1 MVQNQ
6 LLLSRAR
13 SATLAR
19 DFDLAA
25 RLYRQ
30 LLRKDRNNVEL
41 LKQLGNLYMKS
52 GRDDLALPVFKNIV
66 GLSKDDFDSLITLG
80 GIYRRLKMYEDSI
93 AILEQALIFDSGN
106 PQVSYNLGFTY
117 KIMGDTENAIECFE
131 DTIEM
136 NPEDVL
142 AYNHLGTI
150 YAQKNEHEKAVHWYL
165 RGLNVDSNHPVL
177 LLNIAKSYEELG
189 DYKKACE
196 AYSKALRSKPLWN
209 DAVGGFSR
217 LLVKINRAPEAHELV
232 KRALSVNPNDES
244 LEENLKYVE
253 KFVEKNKD
261 DENSVE
267 NKIQPENQESA
278 SEELN
283 LNGEKSDFE
292 EENSDEEN
300 AGIQTEIESE
310 QTEENLTEKPEALG
324 GQTLGEALLMP
335 TKIYVKPIL
344 ALLAAVNV
352 KGISHITGGG
362 FYENIPR
369 SIPDGLCARIE
380 KSRVRVLPIFE
391 LLAAK
396 GNIPERDMYN
406 TFNMGVGMTVIVAPE
421 DREKA
426 LSVLADA
433 GEEAYEIGTI
443 VRGEDGVT
451 LW

>member
-142 AYNHLGTI
+142 ATI
-150 YAQKNEHEKAVHWYL
+150 ILERFMLKKTNTKKPSSGICAV
-165 RGLNVDSNHPVL
+165 
-177 LLNIAKSYEELG
+177 
-189 DYKKACE
+189 
-196 AYSKALRSKPLWN
+196 
-209 DAVGGFSR
+209 
-217 LLVKINRAPEAHELV
+217 
-232 KRALSVNPNDES
+232 
-244 LEENLKYVE
+244 
-253 KFVEKNKD
+253 
-261 DENSVE
+261 
-267 NKIQPENQESA
+267 
-278 SEELN
+278 
-283 LNGEKSDFE
+283 
-292 EENSDEEN
+292 
-300 AGIQTEIESE
+300 
-310 QTEENLTEKPEALG
+310 
-324 GQTLGEALLMP
+324 LMS
-335 TKIYVKPIL
+335 TQIIL
-344 ALLAAVNV
+344 F
-352 KGISHITGGG
+352 
-362 FYENIPR
+362 FY
-369 SIPDGLCARIE
+369 
-380 KSRVRVLPIFE
+380 
-391 LLAAK
+391 
-396 GNIPERDMYN
+396 
-406 TFNMGVGMTVIVAPE
+406 
-421 DREKA
+421 
-426 LSVLADA
+426 
-433 GEEAYEIGTI
+433 
-443 VRGEDGVT
+443 
-451 LW
+451 